1 MTSTHKAFTHL
12 LRLAAKGGRGKQGK
26 SASFTGEAG
35 FRPVGMRLSTNALTI
50 ALCGTAALFGSP
62 MAHAQAGAG
71 EARTAAGLP
80 QGRLQEPGSS
90 PSCRQID
97 RSVGIRSWEIHSP
110 SACDTLLDDLGGWRS
125 DLARAGFG
133 ISLFSLDN
141 YIGNVLND
149 HTPVTVKT
157 QAFGGQVP
165 TLSSLNSLYLSYSLS
180 SIGDPDGQLV
190 FGGSIVRNTW
200 INLGPSDNS
209 LSAAYWYQSLF
220 NRTVEFKV
228 GYLSTAL
235 EYIGA
240 QLGGT
245 LAGGANGISASIQYA
260 QGFTPPTL
268 ATPGVSVTYNINRD
282 FYDKIGLI
290 RSTDPAGSTA
300 NFVYNKYSTRFEIPG
315 QEDGAIAINEFG
327 YRHRP
332 DANSNFKW
340 IRAGYFHNDSGFAE
354 YSSRNTTSHSST
366 EYILADYQFLK
377 LGDSGGNASGPDRGL
392 HVGGTFINA
401 NCNLSLFCKYTEFR
415 LYGIGLLPNRPG
427 DIISLIAN
435 RSNFSGQDEVA
446 IHLVAPHVAQNAVTL
461 SYLAKIV
468 PGWYLNGGLGY
479 TEHPAFGSSI
489 TTTTSQSYG
498 SALNVLLN
506 TSIFF

>member
-1 MTSTHKAFTHL
+1 MSSMQKVFGHSWT
-12 LRLAAKGGRGKQGK
+12 AARGGKGKKQRQARCVGGAGSSLFSMRC
-26 SASFTGEAG
+26 SAAI
-35 FRPVGMRLSTNALTI
+35 MAAL
-50 ALCGTAALFGSP
+50 LCGTAALVGAP
-62 MAHAQAGAG
+62 AAHAQGAG
-71 EARTAAGLP
+71 EGVTAAGLP
-80 QGRLQEPGSS
+80 QGHLQGPGSA

-97 RSVGIRSWEIHSP
+97 RDVGIRSWEIHSP
-110 SACDTLLDDLGGWRS
+110 SSCDTLLDDFGGWRS
-125 DLARAGFG
+125 ALASAGFG

-141 YIGNVLND
+141 YNSNILHD

-165 TLSSLNSLYLSYSLS
+165 TLSSLNSLYISYSLR

-190 FGGSIVRNTW
+190 LGGSVVRNTW

-220 NRTVEFKV
+220 DKTVEFKI

-268 ATPGVSVTYNINRD
+268 STPGVSVTYNINRD
-282 FYDKIGLI
+282 FYDKIGLV
-290 RSTDPAGSTA
+290 RSTDPAGSTP
-300 NFVYNKYSTRFEIPG
+300 NFTLNKYSTRFEIPG
-315 QEDGAIAINEFG
+315 QEDGALAINEFG

-332 DANSNFKW
+332 TENSNFKW
-340 IRAGYFHNDSGFAE
+340 IRAGVFHNDSGFPEFSNRGA
-354 YSSRNTTSHSST
+354 TSHST
-366 EYILADYQFLK
+366 VEYILGDYQVRK
-377 LGDSGGNASGPDRGL
+377 IGEGGGNGGPDRGFY
-392 HVGGTFINA
+392 VGGTFINA
-401 NCNLSLFCKYTEFR
+401 NCNLSLFCKYAEVR
-415 LYGIGLLPNRPG
+415 LYGIGILPSRPG
-427 DIISLIAN
+427 DIVSVIVN
-435 RSNFSGQDEVA
+435 HSNFSGEDEAA
-446 IHLVAPHVAQNAVTL
+446 IHLVAPHVAQTAVTL

-468 PGWYLNGGLGY
+468 PGWYINGGLGY

-489 TTTTSQSYG
+489 TTTTTQSYA
-498 SALNVLLN
+498 SSLNVLLN